1 MSASTTEAVAQHSL
15 QHHFATM
22 EQQRQSTTLGMWI
35 FLVTEIMFFGG
46 LFTAYLVYRTAHPDV
61 WEMGSQH
68 MEFWLGTINT
78 VILLTS
84 SFFVALSVHYAQRGM
99 TKITALLLFLTV
111 LCGIGFLGIKAV
123 EYHNHYKEGT
133 VPGPWWHYNQVEN
146 PDGTTRPAP
155 HELQLFFYLYFVMT
169 GLHAL
174 HVTIGIV
181 LLALIGLW
189 AWQGKY
195 TAEYHNPVHI
205 SGLYWHFVD
214 LVWIFLYPLLY
225 LIANKHA

>member
-1 MSASTTEAVAQHSL
+1 MAASTEAVAQHAL
-15 QHHFATM
+15 RHHFATM

-46 LFTAYLVYRTAHPDV
+46 LFTAYLIYRVAHPDV
-61 WEMGSQH
+61 WEYASRHH

-78 VILLTS
+78 VILLCS
-84 SFFVALSVHYAQRGM
+84 SLTVALSVHAIQLGQR
-99 TKITALLLFLTV
+99 KICALLLFATV
-111 LCGIGFLGIKAV
+111 LMGFGFLGIKAK
-123 EYHNHYKEGT
+123 EYHQHYEDGT
-133 VPGPWWHYNQVEN
+133 VPGAWWHMDIER
-146 PDGTTRPAP
+146 PDGTKYPAP
-155 HELQLFFYLYFVMT
+155 HEFQLFFYLYFVMT

-181 LLALIGLW
+181 LLGIIAVW

-195 TAEYHNPVHI
+195 GPEYHNPVHI

-214 LVWIFLYPLLY
+214 LVWIFLFPLLY
-225 LIANKHA
+225 LIAGK

>member
-1 MSASTTEAVAQHSL
+1 
-15 QHHFATM
+15 M

-46 LFTAYLVYRTAHPDV
+46 LFTAYLIYRTAHPDV

-68 MEFWLGTINT
+68 MEFKWGTINT

-84 SFFVALSVHYAQRGM
+84 SFTVALSVHAIQLGRQ
-99 TKITALLLFLTV
+99 KLTAILLFATV
-111 LCGIGFLGIKAV
+111 LMGMGFLGIKAI
-123 EYHNHYKEGT
+123 EYHNHYIEGT
-133 VPGPWWHYNQVEN
+133 VPGPWWHYNTVEN

-155 HELQLFFYLYFVMT
+155 NELQLFFFIYFVMT

-174 HVTIGIV
+174 HVTIGII